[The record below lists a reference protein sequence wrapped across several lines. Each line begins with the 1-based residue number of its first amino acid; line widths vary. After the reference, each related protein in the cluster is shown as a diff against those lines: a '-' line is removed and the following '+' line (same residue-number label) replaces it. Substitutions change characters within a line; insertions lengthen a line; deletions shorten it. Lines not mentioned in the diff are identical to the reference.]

1 MSARLID
8 IAQKTGFSV
17 STVSRVLNQA
27 PDKCK
32 ISDDTKKRILLVAE
46 ELGYRPNTIARS
58 LRLQQTNEI
67 GMVVPDISKR
77 FFSFLVKII
86 AKHFRESDYKMI
98 VYDADENTKI
108 EKDAIKSLLEKKVD
122 GLIVCPVG
130 VDYSHLAKIAQ
141 IGIPLLTIDRCF
153 EKLTADSISVD
164 NYHGARLAVEFL
176 IREGH
181 RKIGV
186 IHGLPGTWLNE
197 LRVKGYQDA
206 MTAANIPLEK
216 KYNLCDSFG
225 TFNGYLEM
233 RRLLCLDEPPTAVF
247 FAGGYILLGAL
258 KAIREKNLRIPED
271 ISFITFDDPT
281 FAMQL
286 TPPITAVAQPVEEIG
301 AMAVKLMFRRMEEPE
316 SDIERILL
324 PPQLIVRNSVAKLV
338 LLSQM

>member
-8 IAQKTGFSV
+8 IAKSTGFSV
-17 STVSRVLNQA
+17 STVSRVLNQTA
-27 PDKCK
+27 DKYK
-32 ISDDTKKRILLVAE
+32 ISTETKKRILEVAE
-46 ELGYRPNTIARS
+46 KLGYRPNIIARS

-86 AKHFRESDYKMI
+86 TKHLRGYAYKMI
-98 VYDADENTKI
+98 VYDADENTEI
-108 EKDAIKSLLEKKVD
+108 EEESIKSLLEKKVD

-130 VDYSHLAKIAQ
+130 VTSTHLAKIART
-141 IGIPLLTIDRCF
+141 GIPLLTIDRCF
-153 EKLTADSISVD
+153 ETLEVDSISVD
-164 NYHGARLAVEFL
+164 NYKGARMAVEYL

-197 LRVKGYQDA
+197 LRVKGYHDA
-206 MTAANIPLEK
+206 LSEAGIPAEK

-233 RRLLCLDEPPTAVF
+233 SRLLSLKERPTAVF

-281 FAMQL
+281 YALQL
-286 TPPITAVAQPVEEIG
+286 TPPITAVAQPVAELA
-301 AMAVKLMFRRMEEPE
+301 AMAVKLMLRRMEEPQ
-316 SDIERILL
+316 SDIERVLL
-324 PPQLIVRNSVAKLV
+324 PPQLVVRNSVAKIKTTE
-338 LLSQM
+338 